1 MKIERVTEAT
11 PELVETI
18 QRLLPQLSEA
28 RTPPS
33 IAELEQTVAGETL
46 LVARNDEGRIVG
58 TLTLVVYRVSSGLKA
73 RIEDV
78 IVDHE
83 ARGQGIGE
91 ALARD
96 AMRRAT
102 ELGVRTIELTS
113 MPYRESANRLYRRL
127 GFIRRP
133 TNVYLWWPR

>member
-18 QRLLPQLSEA
+18 ERLLPQLSEA
-28 RTPPS
+28 RTPPTLD
-33 IAELEQTVAGETL
+33 ELAQTVAGETL
-46 LVARNDEGRIVG
+46 LVARDDDGEILG

-73 RIEDV
+73 RVEDV
-78 IVDHE
+78 IVDHA

-91 ALARD
+91 ALTRE

-113 MPYRESANRLYRRL
+113 LPYRESANRLYRRL
-127 GFIRRP
+127 GFVRRP
-133 TNVYLWWPR
+133 TNVYVWWPR